1 MVADMNQSAG
11 AALIPEMTPE
21 RWLSL
26 IAVGAFLVAAEWSA
40 SGEGQAVGKALG
52 RAMAYFFLPLVAI
65 WKAHAETTPLEV
77 RTMLRA
83 AGWILMA
90 APAVV
95 LLVLALL
102 D

>member
-1 MVADMNQSAG
+1 M
-11 AALIPEMTPE
+11 
-21 RWLSL
+21 
-26 IAVGAFLVAAEWSA
+26 
-40 SGEGQAVGKALG
+40 GKALG

-65 WKAHAETTPLEV
+65 WKAHSETTPLEV

-83 AGWILMA
+83 TGWILMA

-95 LLVLALL
+95 LLVLAQL